1 MEYRRFGDKIV
12 ARLDKGE
19 EICSTLL
26 DLAGREGIRLA
37 SVSGIGA
44 SNNITLGVFRT
55 KKKEYVQN
63 RYYGIDYELA
73 SVTGNLSMKD
83 GQPYLHLHAVIGNP
97 SLKSAYLSLDERE
110 PGICFGGHL
119 NSAVVSATCEII
131 IDIIDGEAG
140 RKFSEEIGLNL
151 FEF

>member
-44 SNNITLGVFRT
+44 SNDITLGVFRT

-73 SVTGNLSMKD
+73 SVTGIEDTAGKRWIVTYPHEEVS
-83 GQPYLHLHAVIGNP
+83 GPA
-97 SLKSAYLSLDERE
+97 LDE
-110 PGICFGGHL
+110 
-119 NSAVVSATCEII
+119 
-131 IDIIDGEAG
+131 G
-140 RKFSEEIGLNL
+140 RPALSPPARRNRQPLAQERVPVARRA
-151 FEF
+151 

>member
-1 MEYRRFGDKIV
+1 
-12 ARLDKGE
+12 
-19 EICSTLL
+19 
-26 DLAGREGIRLA
+26 
-37 SVSGIGA
+37 
-44 SNNITLGVFRT
+44 
-55 KKKEYVQN
+55 
-63 RYYGIDYELA
+63 
-73 SVTGNLSMKD
+73 MKD

>member
-19 EICSTLL
+19 EIFSTLL

-44 SNNITLGVFRT
+44 SNDITLGVFRT

-140 RKFSEEIGLNL
+140 RKFSQEIGLNRL
-151 FEF
+151 EI

>member
-1 MEYRRFGDKIV
+1 PSTRKRARRRCISSCSTIPSRPAQSSAEKEEPMEYRRFGDKIV

-44 SNNITLGVFRT
+44 SNDITLGVFRT
-55 KKKEYVQN
+55 KKKEYVQH

-110 PGICFGGHL
+110 PGI
-119 NSAVVSATCEII
+119 
-131 IDIIDGEAG
+131 
-140 RKFSEEIGLNL
+140 
-151 FEF
+151 